1 MIPVITKNDLITS
14 LTQIKSVTPVT
25 AISSDSHSL
34 PEFEL
39 GQKYQAVVEARLA
52 NGNSRILIADKL
64 LQMNLP
70 EKFQPG
76 HKLELVF
83 VSNESQSK
91 FLLIGE
97 VSTETQ
103 EKNTTLSTT
112 GRFLGLLMQDSIKA
126 PSANTVQSLIKSTPI
141 VNSTAINSAEL
152 PVLLQKAITQ
162 SGLFYESH
170 QAQWLNGENT
180 LENLQQEPQNKLMSA
195 MADITGTRTS
205 AASSLSPEMP
215 INSQNIPMVM
225 QQLATLETNHLFWQ
239 GEIWKNQLLEWDIY
253 EQLEDSPHN
262 ESEASIQW
270 NTQLRLSMPHLGDIT
285 AKIVLNSQGIHI
297 KLNAAHFETANL
309 LKNNE
314 LLLAKD
320 MQSAGLNIQSMEVQQ
335 DDLK

>member
-1 MIPVITKNDLITS
+1 MIPVITKYDLITP
-14 LTQIKSVTPVT
+14 LTQIKSVTP
-25 AISSDSHSL
+25 AIADSHL
-34 PEFEL
+34 PAEFEL
-39 GQKYQAVVEARLA
+39 GQKYQAIVEARLP
-52 NGNSRILIADKL
+52 NGNSRVLVADKL

-83 VSNESQSK
+83 ISPESDPK
-91 FLLIGE
+91 FLLLDE
-97 VSTETQ
+97 ASTETQ
-103 EKNTTLSTT
+103 EKNTTLSIT
-112 GRFLGLLMQDSIKA
+112 GRFLGLLMQEGVKHA
-126 PSANTVQSLIKSTPI
+126 LANTLQSLTSPVPI
-141 VNSTAINSAEL
+141 VKGAFINSAEL

-180 LENLQQEPQNKLMSA
+180 LENLQREPQNKLMST
-195 MADITGTRTS
+195 MADMP
-205 AASSLSPEMP
+205 AARANSLSSLNPEMP
-215 INSQNIPMVM
+215 LNVQSIPLVM
-225 QQLATLETNHLFWQ
+225 QQLATLETNHLLWQ
-239 GEIWKNQLLEWDIY
+239 GEVWKNQPLEWDIY
-253 EQLEDSPHN
+253 EQLDDSQHN
-262 ESEASIQW
+262 EPDSSTQW

-297 KLNAAHFETANL
+297 RLNAADSEAANL

-320 MQSAGLNIQSMEVQQ
+320 MQSAGLNIQSLEVQQ